1 MNALERTDL
10 LLPSSWGDASI
21 TPGVGGVSAAGLAG
35 LASRGAGSGA
45 GSIAQQQA
53 GLLAN
58 GQAQALLADAYAS
71 AASPSPST
79 QATVSVD
86 ARLLES
92 LSQTEIDTPLI
103 TADKPLCPVAP
114 NDARAQGAMVS
125 TTAAGTTATGA
136 MGAADNLHA
145 PAASPAFTALL
156 AKALVQSLEGSG
168 LFYESHLA
176 EWANGQRSLESLDRE
191 PQSRFAPMNLPL
203 PVVTTPAAGTSTLAA
218 GGFAASL
225 PGVSDFLTLIR
236 DAFAGDEA
244 SSASANAAA
253 QTASPIHPDLMPTVR
268 QQLELLQNPLLRW
281 SGEAWPGAKMDWEI
295 ERREEHNP
303 RSGTET
309 PVDPAWRMH
318 LRLELDRL
326 GPVDVELNLHG
337 PRLTTKLKAS
347 PDSAAS
353 LLHESD
359 QLRARIAGTGL
370 ELKGFTVR
378 EMSAQEQVVDRRGDA

>member
-10 LLPSSWGDASI
+10 LLPSSWGDTSI
-21 TPGVGGVSAAGLAG
+21 TPGVAGVGAAGLAG

-45 GSIAQQQA
+45 GLTAQQQA
-53 GLLAN
+53 GSLSN
-58 GQAQALLADAYAS
+58 GQTQALLAGAY
-71 AASPSPST
+71 SPAGTTLPST
-79 QATVSVD
+79 LATVSVD

-92 LSQTEIDTPLI
+92 LSQTAIDTPLI
-103 TADKPLCPVAP
+103 TADKPLCPVP
-114 NDARAQGAMVS
+114 PDDVRAQGMIAS
-125 TTAAGTTATGA
+125 GASAAGAT
-136 MGAADNLHA
+136 DNTHA

-156 AKALVQSLEGSG
+156 AKALVQSLENSG

-191 PQSRFAPMNLPL
+191 PQSRFAPMNLPAPTL
-203 PVVTTPAAGTSTLAA
+203 PQPAVGNAA
-218 GGFAASL
+218 NGFAASL
-225 PGVSDFLTLIR
+225 PGVSDLLTLIR
-236 DAFAGDEA
+236 DAFTSDDPAATASAGDAEL
-244 SSASANAAA
+244 
-253 QTASPIHPDLMPTVR
+253 ASPIHPDLMPTVR

-295 ERREEHNP
+295 ERRDENNA
-303 RSGTET
+303 RSGTEA

-318 LRLELDRL
+318 LRLDLPHL
-326 GPVDVELNLHG
+326 GPVDVELNLQG

-359 QLRARIAGTGL
+359 QLRARIATTGL

-378 EMSAQEQVVDRRGDA
+378 EMLAHEQTADRQGDI

>member
-10 LLPSSWGDASI
+10 LLPASWGDTSVA
-21 TPGVGGVSAAGLAG
+21 PGVGGVGAAGLAG
-35 LASRGAGSGA
+35 LASRAAGSGA
-45 GSIAQQQA
+45 GSIAQQQT
-53 GLLAN
+53 GSLSN
-58 GQAQALLADAYAS
+58 GQAQALFADAYTSS
-71 AASPSPST
+71 ATTLPST
-79 QATVSVD
+79 LATVSVD

-92 LSQTEIDTPLI
+92 LSQEAIDTPLI

-114 NDARAQGAMVS
+114 NDGRMQGAS
-125 TTAAGTTATGA
+125 ATGA
-136 MGAADNLHA
+136 AGAADNMHA

-156 AKALVQSLEGSG
+156 AKALVQSLESSG

-191 PQSRFAPMNLPL
+191 PQSRFAPMNLPAAAL
-203 PVVTTPAAGTSTLAA
+203 PDPAASALSEHAA
-218 GGFAASL
+218 NSFAASL
-225 PGVSDFLTLIR
+225 PGVSEFLTLIR
-236 DAFAGDEA
+236 DAFTGDDTA
-244 SSASANAAA
+244 AANAADA
-253 QTASPIHPDLMPTVR
+253 AGAGQTASPIHPDLMPTVR

-295 ERREEHNP
+295 ERRDENNA
-303 RSGTET
+303 RSGTESS
-309 PVDPAWRMH
+309 VDPAWRMH
-318 LRLELDRL
+318 LRLDLPRL
-326 GPVDVELNLHG
+326 GPVDVELNLQG

-359 QLRARIAGTGL
+359 QLRARIATTGL

-378 EMSAQEQVVDRRGDA
+378 EMLAHEHAADRQGDT

>member
-10 LLPSSWGDASI
+10 LLPAAWGDTSV
-21 TPGVGGVSAAGLAG
+21 TPGVGGVGASGLGG

-53 GLLAN
+53 GLSSN
-58 GQAQALLADAYAS
+58 GQAQALLAGAYAS
-71 AASPSPST
+71 STTALPST
-79 QATVSVD
+79 LATVSVD

-92 LSQTEIDTPLI
+92 LSHTEIDTPLI

-114 NDARAQGAMVS
+114 NDGRMQAASA
-125 TTAAGTTATGA
+125 TA
-136 MGAADNLHA
+136 AADNTHA

-176 EWANGQRSLESLDRE
+176 EWANGQRSMESLDRE
-191 PQSRFAPMNLPL
+191 PQSRFAPMNLPTPAL
-203 PVVTTPAAGTSTLAA
+203 PNPAAGALSGNATN
-218 GGFAASL
+218 GFAASL
-225 PGVSDFLTLIR
+225 PGVSEFLTLIR
-236 DAFAGDEA
+236 DAFTGDD
-244 SSASANAAA
+244 ASAANTANANGAG

-295 ERREEHNP
+295 ERRDENNT
-303 RSGTET
+303 RSGTES

-318 LRLELDRL
+318 VRLDLPRL
-326 GPVDVELNLHG
+326 GPVDVELNLQG

-353 LLHESD
+353 FLHESD
-359 QLRARIAGTGL
+359 QLRARIASTGL

-378 EMSAQEQVVDRRGDA
+378 EMMAQEHATDRRGDA